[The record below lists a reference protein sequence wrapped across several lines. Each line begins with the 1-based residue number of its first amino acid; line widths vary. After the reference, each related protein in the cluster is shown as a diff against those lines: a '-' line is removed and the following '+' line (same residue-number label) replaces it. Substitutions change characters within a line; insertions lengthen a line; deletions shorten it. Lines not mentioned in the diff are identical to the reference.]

1 MTGPVTSKPLIE
13 ALKGETMEVPP
24 VWLMRQAGRYLPE
37 YRELRARARDFLDFC
52 YTPELAVKATLQP
65 VRRFAMDGA
74 IIFSDILVVADA
86 LGQTVGFV
94 DGKGPVLEPLDGAA
108 GVGRLSLQGLPERL
122 APVYAA
128 IAGVRG
134 ELPPATALIGFCG
147 APWTLATYM
156 VEGGSSRDF
165 ARTKAWAYGEPE
177 GFRVLIDLL
186 VEALAAHLIA
196 QVKAG
201 AEVLQIFDSWAG
213 VLPDTAFW
221 EWSIKPIR
229 AIVERVNASC
239 PGVPVI
245 GFPKGAGI
253 LYEPFARETGIDA
266 VSIDTA
272 VPCDWAARALQTTI
286 TVQGNLDPVMLVTGG
301 TALEDATTAIC
312 ARLHRGPFVFNLG
325 HGVLPQTPPDNVQRL
340 VDCIRGR
347 VP

>member
-1 MTGPVTSKPLIE
+1 VTSKPLIKVLE
-13 ALKGETMEVPP
+13 SETMEVPP

-52 YTPELAVKATLQP
+52 YTPELAVEATLQP

-74 IIFSDILVVADA
+74 IIFSDILVVPDA
-86 LGQTVGFV
+86 LGQRVGFV
-94 DGKGPVLEPLDGAA
+94 EGKGPVLEALKDIGA
-108 GVGRLSLQGLPERL
+108 VRRLSLQALPERL

-128 IAGVRG
+128 IEGVKG

-156 VEGGSSRDF
+156 IEGGSSRDF
-165 ARTKAWAYGEPE
+165 ARTKAWAYGDPD
-177 GFRVLIDLL
+177 GFHVLIDLL
-186 VEALAAHLIA
+186 VEALTMYLIA
-196 QVKAG
+196 QVRAG
-201 AEVLQIFDSWAG
+201 AEALQIFDSWAG
-213 VLPDTAFW
+213 VLPATAFW
-221 EWSIKPIR
+221 EWSIKPIK
-229 AIVERVNASC
+229 AVVERVKASC
-239 PGVPVI
+239 PDIPII
-245 GFPKGAGI
+245 GFPRGAGI
-253 LYEPFARETGIDA
+253 LYEPFVRETGVDA

-272 VPCDWAARALQTTI
+272 VPCDWAARALQTTV
-286 TVQGNLDPVMLVTGG
+286 TVQGNLDPMMLVTGG
-301 TALEDATTAIC
+301 KALEDATTAIC